1 MAQIVPDVTVVSE
14 IVNIAVAFRS
24 SVWPYK
30 LNLSPCQWI
39 FIKMD
44 ELVLYGGSGW
54 GCTLWSWK
62 VAKSSLRF
70 RKNDHRACNKDHIF
84 LLLFPHHL
92 ILHGYKIWM
101 PSCLQFSRILTNGFH
116 RFCFWRK
123 IRSWLVDISIW
134 GAGIK
139 MMAIHLKLSA
149 CKFLLSP
156 LRHFI
161 TSEET
166 GRCHIDKVLIP
177 VILTRLLMHRIDSD
191 CV

>member
-24 SVWPYK
+24 SVWPLQTEFVYI
-30 LNLSPCQWI
+30 NEFLSRWRSLC
-39 FIKMD
+39 
-44 ELVLYGGSGW
+44 YGGSGW

-62 VAKSSLRF
+62 AAKSSLRL

-116 RFCFWRK
+116 RFCFRRK